1 MPEEKIKVIADDA
14 DMIIRDDA
22 FKKNVESR

>member
-1 MPEEKIKVIADDA
+1 MPEERIRAIADDA